1 MADFNTAKH
10 WLKQGKKVTRECW
23 ESHSYWKLGVD
34 QIIFYS
40 DGTKATVH
48 INQIEAR
55 DWMIFEEDFC
65 LGKYWEYFKELNSQ
79 NKILGVKNFED
90 AIKKSVELLKKELY
104 KDPEPCCH
112 GIRQRDAFK
121 IIDKFAG
128 NTLAPME
135 ELYGYY

>member
-55 DWMIFEEDFC
+55 DWMIFEEDLSSKIELFRN
-65 LGKYWEYFKELNSQ
+65 GSHTIRAIPVGHFKD
-79 NKILGVKNFED
+79 F
-90 AIKKSVELLKKELY
+90 IKKLREELY
-104 KDPEPCCH
+104 NDPEPCCH
-112 GIRQRDAFK
+112 GVRERDFDR
-121 IIDKFAG
+121 IIKEQIG
-128 NTLAPME
+128 SGLI
-135 ELYGYY
+135 